1 MELDGI
7 RGDIML
13 PINDY
18 QKLLYLALKKTGYKV
33 FDEVPIDE
41 TLPLITISD
50 YVLSEGDMKSD
61 GYIIQQQ
68 IDLYSQYEGKK
79 QVNEMV
85 ASVLKEVKEIENTM
99 VNEDGYYI
107 GWVRLLDSEIL
118 RMEDGIYVANLKFEI
133 HLEEVI

>member
-1 MELDGI
+1 
-7 RGDIML
+7 ML

-18 QKLLYLALKKTGYKV
+18 QKLLYLALKKTGYKI

-50 YVLSEGDMKSD
+50 YILAEGDIKSD
-61 GYIIQQQ
+61 GYKIQQQ

-85 ASVLKEVKEIENTM
+85 ASVLKEVKNICDTGI
-99 VNEDGYYI
+99 NESYFI
-107 GWVRLLDSEIL
+107 GCVTLLESQVL
-118 RMEDGIYVANLKFEI
+118 RMEDGLYVANLKFEI

>member
-1 MELDGI
+1 
-7 RGDIML
+7 ML

-18 QKLLYLALKKTGYKV
+18 QKLLYLALTKTGYKV

-85 ASVLKEVKEIENTM
+85 ASVLKEVKNICDTGINDSYFVGFVILLESEISR
-99 VNEDGYYI
+99 VEDG
-107 GWVRLLDSEIL
+107 L
-118 RMEDGIYVANLKFEI
+118 YVASLKFEI

>member
-1 MELDGI
+1 
-7 RGDIML
+7 ML

-85 ASVLKEVKEIENTM
+85 ASVLKEVKNICDTGINDSYFVGFVT
-99 VNEDGYYI
+99 
-107 GWVRLLDSEIL
+107 LLESEIS
-118 RMEDGIYVANLKFEI
+118 RMEDGLYVANLKFEI

>member
-1 MELDGI
+1 
-7 RGDIML
+7 ML

-50 YVLSEGDMKSD
+50 YVLSEGDMKSN
-61 GYIIQQQ
+61 GYKIQQQ

-85 ASVLKEVKEIENTM
+85 ASVLKEVKEICDTGINDSYFVGFVT
-99 VNEDGYYI
+99 
-107 GWVRLLDSEIL
+107 LLESEVS
-118 RMEDGIYVANLKFEI
+118 RMEDGLYVANLKFEI
-133 HLEEVI
+133 HLEEVM

>member
-1 MELDGI
+1 
-7 RGDIML
+7 ML

-61 GYIIQQQ
+61 GYIKQQQ

-85 ASVLKEVKEIENTM
+85 ASVLKEVKNICDTGI
-99 VNEDGYYI
+99 NESYFI
-107 GWVRLLDSEIL
+107 GFVTLLESEIS
-118 RMEDGIYVANLKFEI
+118 RMEDGLYVANLKFEI
-133 HLEEVI
+133 HLEEVM

>member
-1 MELDGI
+1 
-7 RGDIML
+7 ML

-50 YVLSEGDMKSD
+50 YVLSEGDMKSN
-61 GYIIQQQ
+61 GYKIQQQ

-79 QVNEMV
+79 QVNEMA
-85 ASVLKEVKEIENTM
+85 ASVLKEVKNICDTGI
-99 VNEDGYYI
+99 NESYFVGF
-107 GWVRLLDSEIL
+107 VTLLESEIS
-118 RMEDGIYVANLKFEI
+118 RMEDGLYVANLKFEI
-133 HLEEVI
+133 HLEEVM

>member
-1 MELDGI
+1 
-7 RGDIML
+7 ML

-61 GYIIQQQ
+61 GYKIQQQ

-85 ASVLKEVKEIENTM
+85 ASVLKEVKNICDTGINDSYF
-99 VNEDGYYI
+99 VGFVI
-107 GWVRLLDSEIL
+107 LLESEIS
-118 RMEDGIYVANLKFEI
+118 RMEDGLYVANLKFEI
-133 HLEEVI
+133 HLEEVM

>member
-1 MELDGI
+1 
-7 RGDIML
+7 ML

-50 YVLSEGDMKSD
+50 YVLSEGDIKSD

-85 ASVLKEVKEIENTM
+85 ASVLKEVKNICDTGI
-99 VNEDGYYI
+99 NESYFVGFVI
-107 GWVRLLDSEIL
+107 LLESEIS
-118 RMEDGIYVANLKFEI
+118 RMEDGLYVANLKFEI

>member
-1 MELDGI
+1 
-7 RGDIML
+7 ML

-68 IDLYSQYEGKK
+68 VDLYSQYEGKK

-85 ASVLKEVKEIENTM
+85 ASVLKEVKDICDTGINDSYF
-99 VNEDGYYI
+99 VGFVI
-107 GWVRLLDSEIL
+107 LLESEIS
-118 RMEDGIYVANLKFEI
+118 RMEDGLYVANLKFEI

>member
-1 MELDGI
+1 
-7 RGDIML
+7 ML

-18 QKLLYLALKKTGYKV
+18 QKPLYLALKKTGYKV

-50 YVLSEGDMKSD
+50 YILAEGEIKSD
-61 GYIIQQQ
+61 GYKIQQQ

-85 ASVLKEVKEIENTM
+85 ASVLKEVKNICDTGI
-99 VNEDGYYI
+99 NESYFVGF
-107 GWVRLLDSEIL
+107 VTLLESEIS
-118 RMEDGIYVANLKFEI
+118 RMEDGLYVANLKFEI

>member
-1 MELDGI
+1 
-7 RGDIML
+7 ML

-50 YVLSEGDMKSD
+50 YILAEGDIKSD
-61 GYIIQQQ
+61 GYKIQQQ

-85 ASVLKEVKEIENTM
+85 ASVLKEVKNICDIKIN
-99 VNEDGYYI
+99 DSYFIGY
-107 GWVRLLDSEIL
+107 VTLLESQVL
-118 RMEDGIYVANLKFEI
+118 RMEDGLYVANLKFEI

>member
-1 MELDGI
+1 
-7 RGDIML
+7 ML

-61 GYIIQQQ
+61 GYKIQQQ

-85 ASVLKEVKEIENTM
+85 ASVLKEVKNICDIKIN
-99 VNEDGYYI
+99 DSYFI
-107 GWVRLLDSEIL
+107 GFVTLLESEIS
-118 RMEDGIYVANLKFEI
+118 RMEDGLYVANLKFEI
-133 HLEEVI
+133 HLEEVM

>member
-1 MELDGI
+1 
-7 RGDIML
+7 ML

-61 GYIIQQQ
+61 GYKIQQQ

-85 ASVLKEVKEIENTM
+85 ASVLKEVKEICDTGIN
-99 VNEDGYYI
+99 DSYFI
-107 GWVRLLDSEIL
+107 GFVTLLESEVS
-118 RMEDGIYVANLKFEI
+118 RMEDGLYVANLKFEI

>member
-1 MELDGI
+1 
-7 RGDIML
+7 ML

-61 GYIIQQQ
+61 GYKIQQQ

-79 QVNEMV
+79 QVNEIV
-85 ASVLKEVKEIENTM
+85 ASVLKEVKNICDTGI
-99 VNEDGYYI
+99 NESYFI
-107 GWVRLLDSEIL
+107 GFVTLLESEIS
-118 RMEDGIYVANLKFEI
+118 RMEDGLYVANLKFEI
-133 HLEEVI
+133 HLEEVM

>member
-1 MELDGI
+1 
-7 RGDIML
+7 ML

-61 GYIIQQQ
+61 GYKIQQQ

-85 ASVLKEVKEIENTM
+85 ASVLKEVKNICDTGIN
-99 VNEDGYYI
+99 DSYFI
-107 GWVRLLDSEIL
+107 GFVILLESEVS
-118 RMEDGIYVANLKFEI
+118 RMEDGLYVANLKFEI

>member
-1 MELDGI
+1 
-7 RGDIML
+7 ML

-50 YVLSEGDMKSD
+50 YILAEGDIKSD
-61 GYIIQQQ
+61 GYKIQQQ

-85 ASVLKEVKEIENTM
+85 ASVLKEVKNICDTGI
-99 VNEDGYYI
+99 NESYFIGYI
-107 GWVRLLDSEIL
+107 TLLESQVL
-118 RMEDGIYVANLKFEI
+118 RMEDGLYVANLKFEI
-133 HLEEVI
+133 HLEEVM

>member
-1 MELDGI
+1 
-7 RGDIML
+7 ML

-61 GYIIQQQ
+61 GYKIQQQ

-85 ASVLKEVKEIENTM
+85 ASVLKEVKDICDTGI
-99 VNEDGYYI
+99 NESYFI
-107 GWVRLLDSEIL
+107 GFVTLLESEVS
-118 RMEDGIYVANLKFEI
+118 RMEDGLYVANLKFEI
-133 HLEEVI
+133 HLEEVM

>member
-1 MELDGI
+1 
-7 RGDIML
+7 ML

-85 ASVLKEVKEIENTM
+85 ASVLKEVKEICDTGINDSYFVGFVT
-99 VNEDGYYI
+99 
-107 GWVRLLDSEIL
+107 LLESEIS
-118 RMEDGIYVANLKFEI
+118 RMEDGLYVANLKFEI
-133 HLEEVI
+133 HLEEVM

>member
-1 MELDGI
+1 
-7 RGDIML
+7 ML

-50 YVLSEGDMKSD
+50 YILAEGDIKSD
-61 GYIIQQQ
+61 GYKIQQQ

-85 ASVLKEVKEIENTM
+85 ASVLKEVKNICDTGI
-99 VNEDGYYI
+99 NESYFIGY
-107 GWVRLLDSEIL
+107 VTLLESQVL
-118 RMEDGIYVANLKFEI
+118 RMEDGLYVANLKFEI

>member
-1 MELDGI
+1 
-7 RGDIML
+7 ML

-85 ASVLKEVKEIENTM
+85 ASVLKEVKNICDTGI
-99 VNEDGYYI
+99 NESYFI
-107 GWVRLLDSEIL
+107 GFVTLLESEIS
-118 RMEDGIYVANLKFEI
+118 RMEDGLYIANLKFEI

>member
-1 MELDGI
+1 
-7 RGDIML
+7 ML
-13 PINDY
+13 PINEY
-18 QKLLYLALKKTGYKV
+18 QKQIYNALKLTGYKV

-50 YVLSEGDMKSD
+50 YVLSEGDIKSD

-85 ASVLKEVKEIENTM
+85 ASVLKEVKNICDTGI
-99 VNEDGYYI
+99 NESYFVGF
-107 GWVRLLDSEIL
+107 VTLLESEIS
-118 RMEDGIYVANLKFEI
+118 RMEDGLYVANLKFEI

>member
-1 MELDGI
+1 
-7 RGDIML
+7 ML

-18 QKLLYLALKKTGYKV
+18 QKLLYEALKKTGYKV

-61 GYIIQQQ
+61 GYKIQQQ

-85 ASVLKEVKEIENTM
+85 ASVLKEVKNICDTGI
-99 VNEDGYYI
+99 NESYFI
-107 GWVRLLDSEIL
+107 GFVTLLESEVS
-118 RMEDGIYVANLKFEI
+118 RMEDGLYVANLKFEI

>member
-1 MELDGI
+1 
-7 RGDIML
+7 ML

-50 YVLSEGDMKSD
+50 YVLSEGDIKSD

-85 ASVLKEVKEIENTM
+85 ASVLKEVKNICDTGIN
-99 VNEDGYYI
+99 DSYFI
-107 GWVRLLDSEIL
+107 GFVTLLESEIS
-118 RMEDGIYVANLKFEI
+118 RMEDGLYVANLKFEI
-133 HLEEVI
+133 HLEEVM

>member
-1 MELDGI
+1 
-7 RGDIML
+7 ML

-50 YVLSEGDMKSD
+50 YVLSEGDMKSN

-85 ASVLKEVKEIENTM
+85 ASVLKEVKDICDTEI
-99 VNEDGYYI
+99 NESYFVGF
-107 GWVRLLDSEIL
+107 VTLLESEIS
-118 RMEDGIYVANLKFEI
+118 RMEDGLYVANLKFEI
-133 HLEEVI
+133 HLEEVM

>member
-1 MELDGI
+1 
-7 RGDIML
+7 ML

-61 GYIIQQQ
+61 GYKIQQQ

-85 ASVLKEVKEIENTM
+85 ASVLKEVKNICDTKIN
-99 VNEDGYYI
+99 DSYFI
-107 GWVRLLDSEIL
+107 GFVILLESEIS
-118 RMEDGIYVANLKFEI
+118 RMEDGLYVANLKFEI

>member
-1 MELDGI
+1 
-7 RGDIML
+7 ML

-18 QKLLYLALKKTGYKV
+18 QKLLYLALNKTGYKV

-50 YVLSEGDMKSD
+50 YVLSEGDMKSN

-85 ASVLKEVKEIENTM
+85 ASVLKEVKNICDTGIN
-99 VNEDGYYI
+99 DSYFI
-107 GWVRLLDSEIL
+107 GFVTLLESEIS
-118 RMEDGIYVANLKFEI
+118 RMEDGLYVANLKFEI

>member
-1 MELDGI
+1 
-7 RGDIML
+7 ML

-85 ASVLKEVKEIENTM
+85 ASVLKEVKNICDTGINDSYFVGFVT
-99 VNEDGYYI
+99 
-107 GWVRLLDSEIL
+107 LLESEVS
-118 RMEDGIYVANLKFEI
+118 RMEDGLYVANLKFEI
-133 HLEEVI
+133 HLEEVM

>member
-1 MELDGI
+1 
-7 RGDIML
+7 ML

-85 ASVLKEVKEIENTM
+85 ASVLKEVKDICDTEI
-99 VNEDGYYI
+99 NESYFI
-107 GWVRLLDSEIL
+107 GFVILLESEIS
-118 RMEDGIYVANLKFEI
+118 RMEDGLYVANLKFEI

>member
-1 MELDGI
+1 
-7 RGDIML
+7 ML

-50 YVLSEGDMKSD
+50 YVLSEGDMKSN
-61 GYIIQQQ
+61 GYKIQQQ

-85 ASVLKEVKEIENTM
+85 ASVLKEVKNICDTGINDSYFVGFVT
-99 VNEDGYYI
+99 
-107 GWVRLLDSEIL
+107 LLESEIS
-118 RMEDGIYVANLKFEI
+118 RMEDGLYVANLKFEI
-133 HLEEVI
+133 HLEEVM

>member
-1 MELDGI
+1 
-7 RGDIML
+7 ML

-61 GYIIQQQ
+61 GYKIQQQ

-85 ASVLKEVKEIENTM
+85 ASVLKEVKGICDTGI
-99 VNEDGYYI
+99 NESYFI
-107 GWVRLLDSEIL
+107 GFVTLLESEIS
-118 RMEDGIYVANLKFEI
+118 RMEDGLYVANLKFEI
-133 HLEEVI
+133 HLEEVM

>member
-1 MELDGI
+1 
-7 RGDIML
+7 ML

-50 YVLSEGDMKSD
+50 YVLSEGDMKSN
-61 GYIIQQQ
+61 GYKIQQQ

-85 ASVLKEVKEIENTM
+85 ASVLKEVKNICDTGI
-99 VNEDGYYI
+99 NESYFVGFVI
-107 GWVRLLDSEIL
+107 LLESEIS
-118 RMEDGIYVANLKFEI
+118 RMEDGLYVANLKFEI
-133 HLEEVI
+133 HLEEVM

>member
-1 MELDGI
+1 
-7 RGDIML
+7 ML

-50 YVLSEGDMKSD
+50 YILAEGDIKSD
-61 GYIIQQQ
+61 GYKIQQQ

-85 ASVLKEVKEIENTM
+85 ASVLKEVKNICDTGINDSYF
-99 VNEDGYYI
+99 VGFVI
-107 GWVRLLDSEIL
+107 LLESEIS
-118 RMEDGIYVANLKFEI
+118 RMEDGLYVANLKFEI

>member
-1 MELDGI
+1 
-7 RGDIML
+7 ML

-50 YVLSEGDMKSD
+50 YVLSEGDMKSN
-61 GYIIQQQ
+61 GYKIQQQ

-85 ASVLKEVKEIENTM
+85 ASVLKEVKNICDIKIN
-99 VNEDGYYI
+99 DSYFI
-107 GWVRLLDSEIL
+107 GFVTLLESEIS
-118 RMEDGIYVANLKFEI
+118 RMEDGLYVANLKFEI
-133 HLEEVI
+133 HLEEVM

>member
-1 MELDGI
+1 
-7 RGDIML
+7 ML

-85 ASVLKEVKEIENTM
+85 ASVLKEVKNICDTGI
-99 VNEDGYYI
+99 NESYFI
-107 GWVRLLDSEIL
+107 GFVTLLESEVS
-118 RMEDGIYVANLKFEI
+118 RMEDGLYVANLKFEI
-133 HLEEVI
+133 HLEGVI

>member
-1 MELDGI
+1 
-7 RGDIML
+7 ML

-41 TLPLITISD
+41 TLPLIMISD

-85 ASVLKEVKEIENTM
+85 ASVLKEVKNICDTGI
-99 VNEDGYYI
+99 NESYFVGF
-107 GWVRLLDSEIL
+107 VTLLESEIS
-118 RMEDGIYVANLKFEI
+118 RMEDGLYVANLKFEI

>member
-1 MELDGI
+1 
-7 RGDIML
+7 ML

-18 QKLLYLALKKTGYKV
+18 QKLLYEALKKTGYKV

-61 GYIIQQQ
+61 GYKIQQQ

-85 ASVLKEVKEIENTM
+85 ASVLKEVKNICDTGIN
-99 VNEDGYYI
+99 DSYFI
-107 GWVRLLDSEIL
+107 GFVTLLESEVS
-118 RMEDGIYVANLKFEI
+118 RMEDGLYVANLKFEI
-133 HLEEVI
+133 HLEEVM

>member
-1 MELDGI
+1 
-7 RGDIML
+7 ML

-41 TLPLITISD
+41 TLPLIMISD

-99 VNEDGYYI
+99 VNEDGYFI
-107 GWVRLLDSEIL
+107 GFVTLLESEIS
-118 RMEDGIYVANLKFEI
+118 RMEDGLYVANLKFEI
-133 HLEEVI
+133 HLEEVM

>member
-1 MELDGI
+1 
-7 RGDIML
+7 ML

-50 YVLSEGDMKSD
+50 YVLSEGDMKSN
-61 GYIIQQQ
+61 GYKIQQQ

-85 ASVLKEVKEIENTM
+85 ASVLKEVKEICDTGIN
-99 VNEDGYYI
+99 DSYFI
-107 GWVRLLDSEIL
+107 GFVTLLESEIS
-118 RMEDGIYVANLKFEI
+118 RMEDGLYIANLKFEI
-133 HLEEVI
+133 HLEEVM

>member
-1 MELDGI
+1 
-7 RGDIML
+7 ML

-50 YVLSEGDMKSD
+50 YVLSEGDMKSN
-61 GYIIQQQ
+61 GYMIQQQ

-85 ASVLKEVKEIENTM
+85 ASVLKEVKDICDTGINDSYFVGFVT
-99 VNEDGYYI
+99 
-107 GWVRLLDSEIL
+107 LLESEIS
-118 RMEDGIYVANLKFEI
+118 RMEDGLYVANLKFEI